1 MSLPP
6 GVRLEDPCA
15 YCGRRLA
22 EVIAQGC
29 GSQEVREPDRCCHV
43 VDWAKRQSSTRQA
56 G

>member
-22 EVIAQGC
+22 DVVALGC
-29 GSQEVREPDRCCHV
+29 GSQEVREPDLYCHIAA
-43 VDWAKRQSSTRQA
+43 WAARQRSARKA
-56 G
+56 